1 MERLICLAIGYVCGL
16 FQTSYIIG
24 RFYKTD
30 IREHGSGNAGTTN
43 ALRTFGKK
51 AGAMTLLGDCLKCVA
66 AILLV
71 KLFLGKTYG
80 DILPLLTV
88 YAAAGCI
95 LGHNFPFYL
104 NFRGGKG
111 IAASVGFIL
120 AFDWRIFLI
129 CALLFFTLFFTTHY
143 VSVCSLS
150 AYLAAFLA
158 MIFWGQKG
166 VYGMDPAHMTEMYVV
181 MGLMTALAFFRHRA
195 NVVRL
200 LNGTENRIYLGK
212 TKNKKG

>member
-24 RFYKTD
+24 KFHKTD

-51 AGAMTLLGDCLKCVA
+51 AGALTLLGDCLKCVA

-71 KLFLGKTYG
+71 RAFLGKSHG
-80 DILPLLTV
+80 DILPLLSL

-95 LGHNFPFYL
+95 LGHNFPCYL

-120 AFDWRIFLI
+120 AFDWKIFLV
-129 CALLFFTLFFTTHY
+129 CAAVFFVLFFTTHY
-143 VSVCSLS
+143 VSLCSLS
-150 AYLAAFLA
+150 AYLAAFTA
-158 MIFWGQKG
+158 MVLLGQSG
-166 VYGMDPAHMTEMYVV
+166 AYGMDGGHTAEMYVV
-181 MGLMTALAFFRHRA
+181 MGILTALAFFRHRA
-195 NVVRL
+195 NILRL
-200 LNGTENRIYLGK
+200 VKGTESRVYLGK
-212 TKNKKG
+212 SSKK